1 MKIVFKVK
9 GMTCASCA
17 NKVETA
23 LKNVSGVTKASVN
36 VATHGAIVEYE
47 PKQVSI
53 PQLKQAV
60 SKIGYELVN

>member
-1 MKIVFKVK
+1 MKIMFKVK

-17 NKVETA
+17 NKVEVA
-23 LKNVSGVTKASVN
+23 LKGVTGVSKASVN
-36 VATHGAIVEYE
+36 VATHGAIIEYE

-53 PQLKQAV
+53 PQLKEAV

>member
-1 MKIVFKVK
+1 MKAVFKVK

-23 LKNVSGVTKASVN
+23 LKQVAGVTKASVN

-47 PKQVSI
+47 PKQASI
-53 PQLKQAV
+53 LALKQAV